1 MTIKK
6 FENFN
11 DGGKMKDVT
20 CKNCDWKWDIEK
32 DDENPYL
39 CHKCGY
45 DNKKNK
51 FDHKALKKWKDENPY
66 KEEELSENLYKRT
79 FSKETDSSELTWHRD
94 REDRIVVPLNEN
106 TWSFQ
111 MDNELPIQMTPG
123 KAISIKKN
131 EFHRIIKGDDNLMIA
146 VYKKDFD

>member
-11 DGGKMKDVT
+11 DGNNNIKTTRLRLGTGHVDCQDMQIHLDCLEEVNGGKMKDVT

-51 FDHKALKKWKDENPY
+51 FDHKALKKWKDENP
-66 KEEELSENLYKRT
+66 
-79 FSKETDSSELTWHRD
+79 
-94 REDRIVVPLNEN
+94 
-106 TWSFQ
+106 
-111 MDNELPIQMTPG
+111 
-123 KAISIKKN
+123 
-131 EFHRIIKGDDNLMIA
+131 
-146 VYKKDFD
+146 